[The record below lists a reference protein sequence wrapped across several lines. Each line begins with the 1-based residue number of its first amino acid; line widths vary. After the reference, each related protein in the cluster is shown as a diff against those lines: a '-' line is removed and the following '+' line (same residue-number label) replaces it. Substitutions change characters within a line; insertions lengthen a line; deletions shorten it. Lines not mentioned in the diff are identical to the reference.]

1 MPKIEKID
9 YTVDEEMRRLAD
21 KMQDV
26 ISTAVSQKIIS
37 DERKLREVLYEN
49 GYRKASEVA
58 FEVVDDFQRRIRHIF
73 LEMCCGNDYNT
84 LNLLEIDSAIE
95 ALYDTF
101 SAELKK
107 KYTEGGN
114 VKSRWIG
121 SQDG

>member
-58 FEVVDDFQRRIRHIF
+58 REIFE
-73 LEMCCGNDYNT
+73 
-84 LNLLEIDSAIE
+84 EIE
-95 ALYDTF
+95 REKT
-101 SAELKK
+101 
-107 KYTEGGN
+107 
-114 VKSRWIG
+114 VC
-121 SQDG
+121 